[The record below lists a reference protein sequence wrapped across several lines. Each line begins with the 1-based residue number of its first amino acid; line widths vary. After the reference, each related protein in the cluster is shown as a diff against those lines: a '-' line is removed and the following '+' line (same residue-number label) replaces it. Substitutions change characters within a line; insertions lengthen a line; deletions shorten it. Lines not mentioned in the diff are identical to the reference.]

1 MRLPVL
7 VFIVLLTACQGAI
20 DLPPPPEALV
30 VPDVVVKAGAPIERT
45 RPMRLAEGSWSSPS
59 ALWLQGGAV
68 TVLDGQVVK
77 QRAGSGFSN
86 VTVGTNEDPRTPG
99 QLRAVTRRASG
110 VVLAGTGGFFHDA
123 PGRLLRAP
131 LSDDFSMDTVRFV
144 DGVGAALF
152 VTTATDAVRV
162 LDGRRELLR
171 VTDEKEGGPLQVV
184 VGRTE
189 SAALLV
195 KGGSLYA
202 VDLAARTVKPLARGL
217 ATVTAIDRRGDV
229 VLLGTSEGL
238 VEISPA
244 DVITRRTLTATTGAA
259 QAVVDVEVVGDATL
273 LSTATQVLELSP
285 AGAVVVLADL
295 ERAWPDALTRD
306 AAGDVWFLDGP
317 WLARLTTSV
326 APTPPSFATDV
337 RPFMT
342 AHCTSC
348 HATGASYAPVIDLA
362 TYATAKQW
370 APRTLER
377 LKDTL
382 SPMPPSSIETLTPT
396 QYDVVV
402 RWVEGGML
410 P

>member
-7 VFIVLLTACQGAI
+7 SLVMLTACQGAI
-20 DLPPPPEALV
+20 QVTPPEELV
-30 VPDVVVKAGAPIERT
+30 VPDVVVKAGAPVERT
-45 RPMRLAEGSWSSPS
+45 RPMRLTEGSWSSPS
-59 ALWLQGGAV
+59 ALWLQGAAV
-68 TVLDGQVVK
+68 TVLDGQGVK
-77 QRAGSGFSN
+77 QRGAAGFSA
-86 VTVGTNEDPRTPG
+86 VAIGTSDDPRTPG
-99 QLRAVTRRASG
+99 QVRALTRRAEG

-144 DGVGAALF
+144 DAVGGALF

-162 LDGRRELLR
+162 LDGHREQVR
-171 VTDEKEGGPLQVV
+171 VVDEKEPGAVQVV
-184 VGRTE
+184 VGRTAG
-189 SAALLV
+189 AALLV

-202 VDLAARTVKPLARGL
+202 VDLAERTVTTLARGL
-217 ATVTAIDRRGDV
+217 ATVTAIDRRGDT

-238 VEISPA
+238 VEVSA
-244 DVITRRTLTATTGAA
+244 TGVVTRRTLTATTTSA
-259 QAVVDVEVVGDATL
+259 QPVVDVEVVGEVTL
-273 LSTATQVLELSP
+273 LSTPTQVLELSST
-285 AGAVVVLADL
+285 GALVVLAEL
-295 ERAWPDALTRD
+295 SRAWPDALTRD
-306 AAGDVWFLDGP
+306 GAGDVWFLDGP

-326 APTPPSFATDV
+326 APPPPSFATDV
-337 RPFMT
+337 RPFMV
-342 AHCTSC
+342 AHCASC

-382 SPMPPSSIETLTPT
+382 SPMPPSSVETLTPT